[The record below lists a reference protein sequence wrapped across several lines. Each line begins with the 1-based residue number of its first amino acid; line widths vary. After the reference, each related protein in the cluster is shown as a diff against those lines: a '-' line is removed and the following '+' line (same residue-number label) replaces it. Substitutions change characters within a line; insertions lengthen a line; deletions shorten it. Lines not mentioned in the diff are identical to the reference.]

1 MSLTLA
7 LLVGWQ
13 LLKVILIGSS
23 IGHHAYIVT
32 GEGGWQIDVVVPSL
46 WFQHCLS
53 ILSVIIQEDFQVS
66 FVMLR
71 IHLRT
76 DEHAI
81 ELDTDLL
88 EQGVSQVVYRK
99 QIIGCSHIISII
111 FLQESVPVQSNC
123 KRDHV
128 TFLRVYL
135 KSTELMPAV
144 EVWMGTIW

>member
-1 MSLTLA
+1 MGFTLHVIGLFFFHEFDFG

-111 FLQESVPVQSNC
+111 FLQSRFQF
-123 KRDHV
+123 KV
-128 TFLRVYL
+128 TAR
-135 KSTELMPAV
+135 
-144 EVWMGTIW
+144 GTM